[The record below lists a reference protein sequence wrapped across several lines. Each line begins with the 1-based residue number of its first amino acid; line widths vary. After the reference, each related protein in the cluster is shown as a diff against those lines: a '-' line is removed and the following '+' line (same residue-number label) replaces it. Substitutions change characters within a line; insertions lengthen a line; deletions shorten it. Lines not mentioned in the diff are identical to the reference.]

1 MLIGL
6 WIRDVVLIEA
16 LDLSIGP
23 GLTVLTGETGAGK
36 SIILDAMGLAVG
48 ARADAGLVRH
58 GAAQAAASAVF
69 APAPDHPVWD
79 LLEEKGLSYARDE
92 DLVLRRTLSA
102 DGRSRAFVNDQATG
116 VGVLKEVGE
125 ALLEVHGQHETVGLL
140 DARTHRPMLDAFGGL
155 EAKAAKVAEGW
166 RGWREAK
173 EAVAAL
179 RDEVARA
186 AAETEEL
193 TLRLTELDRLDPREG
208 EETELAEE
216 RAVLGA
222 AEKALTDISGA
233 REVFEGLTGRV
244 AGAVRALDRARE
256 RALLAGATE
265 AGTAVKRL
273 AEASAALDRTLIEA
287 AEAEAAIDAAAE
299 AFAFEPDRLEKAEE
313 RLFDLRGLARKL
325 HVPVE
330 DLPTL
335 RARFAERLQ
344 AVEGSEDA
352 LKAAEAALAAA
363 RAFDFEP
370 DRLEKTEERLF
381 ALRAMARKL
390 GVAVELLPARRT
402 DIAASLAAMEN
413 ADAALAQADARAAA
427 SRAAYLAAAAEL
439 SAARRAA
446 GDKLAKAVMGEL
458 APLKLDKARFQVAV
472 TPLAEDKAGPTG
484 LDRVAF
490 EIATLPGAPFADLG
504 AIASG
509 GELARFALALKAALA
524 GRGPGPQPLMIFDEV
539 DQGVGGAVADAVG
552 LRLKRLAGEGQVLV
566 VTHSPQVAAR
576 ADAHWRIAK
585 AGEGA
590 RVRTLVEDLPAA
602 DREEEIA
609 RMLAGAEITDA
620 ARAAAR
626 ALIGA

>member
-36 SIILDAMGLAVG
+36 SIILDALGLAVG
-48 ARADAGLVRH
+48 ARAEAGLVRR

-69 APAPDHPVWD
+69 APAPTHPVWD

-155 EAKAAKVAEGW
+155 DGQARAVAERW
-166 RGWREAK
+166 RGWREAR
-173 EAVAAL
+173 EAAAAL
-179 RDEVARA
+179 AAEVARA
-186 AAETEEL
+186 DAETEEL
-193 TLRLTELDRLDPREG
+193 TLRLAELDRMDPRDG

-216 RAVLGA
+216 RAILGA
-222 AEKALTDISGA
+222 SEKALADIAGA
-233 REVFEGLTGRV
+233 REVFEGLSARV
-244 AGAVRALDRARE
+244 AGAARALSRAHE
-256 RALLAGATE
+256 RALLAGASDTG
-265 AGTAVKRL
+265 AAVKRL
-273 AEASAALDRTLIEA
+273 TEASAALERVLIEA

-299 AFAFEPDRLEKAEE
+299 AFDFEPDRLEKAEE

-325 HVPVE
+325 QVSVE
-330 DLPTL
+330 ELPTL
-335 RARFAERLQ
+335 RARFAERLH
-344 AVEGSEDA
+344 AVETSEDA

-363 RAFDFEP
+363 RE
-370 DRLEKTEERLF
+370 
-381 ALRAMARKL
+381 
-390 GVAVELLPARRT
+390 
-402 DIAASLAAMEN
+402 
-413 ADAALAQADARAAA
+413 
-427 SRAAYLAAAAEL
+427 AYLAEAATL
-439 SAARRAA
+439 GAARTAA
-446 GDKLAKAVMGEL
+446 GQRLAEAVMAEL
-458 APLKLDKARFQVAV
+458 APLKLDKARFRVAV
-472 TPLAEDKAGPTG
+472 TAQAEDKAGPAG
-484 LDRVAF
+484 LDRIAF
-490 EIATLPGAPFADLG
+490 EIATNPGAPFGDLG
-504 AIASG
+504 SIASG

-524 GRGPGPQPLMIFDEV
+524 GRGGGPQPLMIFDEV

-552 LRLKRLAGEGQVLV
+552 LRLKRLAAPSKGQNGAQVLV

-576 ADAHWRIAK
+576 AEAHWRIAK
-585 AGEGA
+585 AGEGE
-590 RVRTLVEDLPAA
+590 RLRTVVEDLSAA

-626 ALIGA
+626 ALMDA

>member
-36 SIILDAMGLAVG
+36 SIILDALGLAVG
-48 ARADAGLVRH
+48 ARAEAGLVRR

-69 APAPDHPVWD
+69 APAPTHPVWD

-140 DARTHRPMLDAFGGL
+140 DSRTHRPLLDAFGRL
-155 EAKAAKVAEGW
+155 DTRAVADRW
-166 RGWREAK
+166 KGWREAR
-173 EAVAAL
+173 EAVEAL
-179 RDEVARA
+179 RAEVVRSD
-186 AAETEEL
+186 AETEEL
-193 TLRLTELDRLDPREG
+193 TLRLAELDRLDPREG

-216 RAVLGA
+216 RAILGA
-222 AEKALTDISGA
+222 SEKALADIAAA
-233 REVFEGLTGRV
+233 REVFEGLTSRV
-244 AGAVRALDRARE
+244 AGAARALSRAHE
-256 RALLAGATE
+256 RALLAGAAET
-265 AGTAVKRL
+265 GSAVKRL
-273 AEASAALDRTLIEA
+273 TEASAALERVLIEA
-287 AEAEAAIDAAAE
+287 GEAEAAVDAAAQ
-299 AFAFEPDRLEKAEE
+299 AFDFEPDRLEKAEE

-325 HVPVE
+325 HVAVE
-330 DLPTL
+330 ELPTL
-335 RARFAERLQ
+335 RARFAERLL
-344 AVEGSEDA
+344 AAETSEDA
-352 LKAAEAALAAA
+352 LKAAEAALEGAREGYLAEAGKLTAA
-363 RAFDFEP
+363 RTAAGQ
-370 DRLEKTEERLF
+370 RLAT
-381 ALRAMARKL
+381 
-390 GVAVELLPARRT
+390 AV
-402 DIAASLAAMEN
+402 M
-413 ADAALAQADARAAA
+413 
-427 SRAAYLAAAAEL
+427 AEL
-439 SAARRAA
+439 
-446 GDKLAKAVMGEL
+446 G
-458 APLKLDKARFQVAV
+458 PLKLDKARFQVAF
-472 TPLAEDKAGPTG
+472 AAQGEDKAGVTG
-484 LDRVAF
+484 VDRVTF
-490 EIATLPGAPFADLG
+490 EIATNPGAPFGDLG

-524 GRGPGPQPLMIFDEV
+524 GRGSGPQPLMIFDEV

-552 LRLKRLAGEGQVLV
+552 LRLKRLARDAQVLV

-585 AGEGA
+585 AGEGD
-590 RVRTLVEDLPAA
+590 RLRTILEDLSAP

-626 ALIGA
+626 ALMEA